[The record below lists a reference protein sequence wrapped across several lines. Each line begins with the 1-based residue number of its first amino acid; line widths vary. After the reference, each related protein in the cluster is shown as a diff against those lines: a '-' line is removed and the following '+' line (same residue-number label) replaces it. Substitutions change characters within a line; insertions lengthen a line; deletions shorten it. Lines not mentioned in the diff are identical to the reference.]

1 MPDQRPKG
9 GTLRETTEAGAKAR
23 GAVAP
28 ADKTTR
34 GAYPARLEDTIR
46 AARDYAGA
54 ARAPNTLKAYDS
66 DVRDFRTYCKVE
78 LGGASPLPA
87 SPETVALYITD
98 MAQEEPE
105 GRGLATATIRRRL
118 ASISA
123 WHKRAGHPSPT
134 EDRLVRETMKGIR
147 RKKGSRQKRAA
158 PMTVGVLRRVLG
170 AIRTHD
176 RRTGLVS
183 PAALRD
189 RALLLVGFAGAFRC
203 EELSGLGAGDLELFE
218 GRGLVVE
225 VRRSKTDSAGEGEA
239 VGIPYGD
246 HEETCPITA
255 VGRWLAFSG
264 RSGDE
269 RLFCR
274 VDRHGNVKAGGLSED
289 AINDVVKRR
298 VAAAGLD
305 ASRYSGHSLRAG
317 LPTSASEAGIGME
330 AWMPQTR
337 HKSVK
342 VAMGYARR
350 GTLFTNNPAAQVGL

>member
-1 MPDQRPKG
+1 MVEDRVGMDPEGGAELAYTRDG
-9 GTLRETTEAGAKAR
+9 GTE
-23 GAVAP
+23 VAP
-28 ADKTTR
+28 AG

-46 AARDYAGA
+46 AAREYAGA

-66 DVRDFRTYCKVE
+66 DVRDFSTYCKVK

-98 MAQEEPE
+98 MAQDEPA
-105 GRGLATATIRRRL
+105 GRGLAASTINRRL

-134 EDRLVRETMKGIR
+134 EDRLVRETMRGIR

-158 PMTVGVLRRVLG
+158 PLTVGVLRRVLG
-170 AIRTHD
+170 AIRTHN
-176 RRTGLVS
+176 RRTGRVS
-183 PAALRD
+183 PAAVRD

-203 EELSGLGAGDLELFE
+203 GEISALRSSDLELFE

-225 VRRSKTDSAGEGEA
+225 VRSSKTDAAGVGEG

-246 HEETCPITA
+246 REETCPVTA
-255 VGRWLAFSG
+255 VGRWLALSG
-264 RSGDE
+264 REGE
-269 RLFCR
+269 EPLFCQ
-274 VDRHGNVKAGGLSED
+274 VDRHGNVKPGGLSED

-298 VAAAGLD
+298 VAAAGLEP
-305 ASRYSGHSLRAG
+305 SRYSGHSLRAG
-317 LPTSASEAGIGME
+317 LPTSASEVGVGME
-330 AWMPQTR
+330 TWMPQTR